1 MCTTCQSAGWWKHLS
16 YWFVSWSFSTANCV
30 FHLFI
35 YSLCKS
41 KMFSGVIERQQN
53 ADAVQHFSWLW
64 LDCQYG
70 ITWNIKYSLLVGR
83 SGLPGFSRNDS
94 TARHSLPPI
103 GGVHYFS
110 DWKPCLRGDSQNK
123 SSVVTHWKLLVI
135 KPYSMIPTSHI
146 HDQNFEKYRC

>member
-1 MCTTCQSAGWWKHLS
+1 MMTMCTTCQSAGWWKHLS

-83 SGLPGFSRNDS
+83 SGLLGFSRNDTPFHLLELCITS
-94 TARHSLPPI
+94 QTGRSIGVMWPPLPSQQSPAWGVTVKTSRQLLPI
-103 GGVHYFS
+103 G
-110 DWKPCLRGDSQNK
+110 
-123 SSVVTHWKLLVI
+123 
-135 KPYSMIPTSHI
+135 
-146 HDQNFEKYRC
+146 NF

>member
-1 MCTTCQSAGWWKHLS
+1 MTMCTTCQSAGWWKHLS

-83 SGLPGFSRNDS
+83 SGLPGFSRNDTPLHLLELCITS
-94 TARHSLPPI
+94 QTGSPAWGETVKTSRQLLPI
-103 GGVHYFS
+103 G
-110 DWKPCLRGDSQNK
+110 
-123 SSVVTHWKLLVI
+123 
-135 KPYSMIPTSHI
+135 
-146 HDQNFEKYRC
+146 NF